1 MSDESN
7 PINLVLLPGLDGTG
21 LLFKPLLECLPSHFK
36 VTVIS
41 YPKHE
46 FLTLDQQIHHI
57 QNQLPQQAFYLLA
70 ESYSGSAAVRMASQ
84 ANTPILG
91 LILCSTFAGNPR
103 PSLQWTHPFL
113 PFIPFQIFS
122 TQLLSRLLF
131 SHPNPRLADLLHQ
144 AMQSIPNSVLQKR
157 FQAVIRNNSAEFL
170 SLIKNPTLILQA
182 SDDWLVPKHCG
193 QYLQNLIADSTI
205 LELKGGH
212 GLLQENPSRAADAIQ
227 HWIESLV

>member
-36 VTVIS
+36 ITVIS

-57 QNQLPQQAFYLLA
+57 QNLLPQQAFYLLA
-70 ESYSGSAAVRMASQ
+70 ESYSGSVAIRMASQ
-84 ANTPILG
+84 AKAPILG
-91 LILCSTFAGNPR
+91 LILCSTFANNPR
-103 PSLQWTHPFL
+103 PSLQRTYPFL
-113 PFIPFQIFS
+113 PFIPFQLFS

-131 SHPNPRLADLLHQ
+131 RRPNLKLVNLLHQ
-144 AMQSIPNSVLQKR
+144 ALQDIPNAVLQKR
-157 FQAVIRNNSAEFL
+157 FQAVIRNNSTEYL
-170 SLIKNPTLILQA
+170 SLIKTPTLILQA
-182 SDDWLVPKHCG
+182 SDDWLVPKQSG
-193 QYLQNLIADSTI
+193 LTLKQLITDSTL

-212 GLLQENPSRAADAIQ
+212 GLLQENPSGAANAIKQ
-227 HWIESLV
+227 WIESLV

>member
-1 MSDESN
+1 MSEESN

-21 LLFKPLLECLPSHFK
+21 LLFKPLLDCLPSHFK
-36 VTVIS
+36 ITLIS

-70 ESYSGSAAVRMASQ
+70 ESYSGSAGIRMATQ

-91 LILCSTFAGNPR
+91 LILSSTFARNPR
-103 PSLQWTHPFL
+103 PSLQWTSAFL
-113 PFIPFQIFS
+113 PLIPFQILS
-122 TQLLSRLLF
+122 IQLLSRLLF
-131 SHPNPRLADLLHQ
+131 RHPNLKLVNLLHQ

-157 FQAVIRNNSAEFL
+157 FQAVIHNNSTKFL
-170 SLIKNPTLILQA
+170 SLIKTPTLILQA
-182 SDDWLVPKHCG
+182 SNDWLVPKHSG
-193 QYLQNLIADSTI
+193 QTLKQLITDSTI

-212 GLLQENPSRAADAIQ
+212 GLLQENPSRAAQAIQ

>member
-1 MSDESN
+1 MNQSTEV
-7 PINLVLLPGLDGTG
+7 NLVLLPGLDGTG
-21 LLFKPLLECLPSHFK
+21 LLFKPLLECLPSHFTI
-36 VTVIS
+36 TVIS

-57 QNQLPQQAFYLLA
+57 QNLLPQQAFYLLA
-70 ESYSGSAAVRMASQ
+70 ESYSGSAAIRMASQ
-84 ANTPILG
+84 TNTPILG
-91 LILCSTFAGNPR
+91 LILCSTFARNPR
-103 PSLQWTHPFL
+103 PSLQWTSAFL
-113 PFIPFQIFS
+113 PFIPFQLFP

-144 AMQSIPNSVLQKR
+144 AMLGIPNSVLQKR
-157 FQAVIRNNSAEFL
+157 FQAVIRNNSTEFL
-170 SLIKNPTLILQA
+170 SLVKTRSLILQA

-193 QYLQNLIADSTI
+193 QDLQHLMTDSTI

-212 GLLQENPSRAADAIQ
+212 GLLQENPNRAAQAIQ